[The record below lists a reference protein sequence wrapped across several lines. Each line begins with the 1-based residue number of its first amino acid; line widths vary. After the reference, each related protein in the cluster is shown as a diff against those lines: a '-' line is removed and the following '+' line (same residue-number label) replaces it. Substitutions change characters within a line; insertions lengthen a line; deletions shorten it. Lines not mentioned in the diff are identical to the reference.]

1 MFRAGKWIFLI
12 QIYCLLMK
20 CLMDVFFFFT
30 GLPPQLFDSLLA
42 SVTKN
47 FQITINNVHIR
58 YEEKILRNF
67 LCACGIC
74 IQSISITTTNK

>member
-1 MFRAGKWIFLI
+1 MDIFDSNILLI
-12 QIYCLLMK
+12 NEMSYGC
-20 CLMDVFFFFT
+20 FFFFT

>member
-1 MFRAGKWIFLI
+1 MTLE
-12 QIYCLLMK
+12 
-20 CLMDVFFFFT
+20 
-30 GLPPQLFDSLLA
+30 LFDHLLA

-58 YEEKILRNF
+58 YEEKLNGS

-74 IQSISITTTNK
+74 IQSISVMTTNR